1 MKKIVLMG
9 AFALLAACGSSSGV
23 SISKSTTPAG
33 GTTAVAGT
41 TAAGGSDTTAAPADT
56 ISVKN
61 FGDMPPQCIKL
72 LSTFLKQ
79 IEPIVSKVDWT
90 KATLADFEAL
100 GKQFTDESKT
110 FDTQSSAAG
119 CNKYNVTGSDA
130 DQLKQVLAL
139 AAKDAPGTLKFLTY
153 MGALSASTSGAGAA
167 VPSDCA
173 GTIAAIEPFLGTGK
187 TMKDLTMADITKLGA
202 LMTAVGTKC
211 TSAEAQAFYGRAD
224 VKAFISG

>member
-9 AFALLAACGSSSGV
+9 AFALLTACGSSSGV

-33 GTTAVAGT
+33 GTASAAGSGT
-41 TAAGGSDTTAAPADT
+41 TAAPGDT

-100 GKQFTDESKT
+100 GTQFTDESKT
-110 FDTQSSAAG
+110 FDTQSSTAG
-119 CNKYNVTGSDA
+119 CDKYNVTGSDA
-130 DQLKQVLAL
+130 EQLKQVIAL
-139 AAKDAPGTLKFLTY
+139 AVKDAPGTVKFLTY
-153 MGALSASTSGAGAA
+153 MGALSASSAGAGAS

-173 GTIAAIEPFLGTGK
+173 GTIAAIEPFLGKGK
-187 TMKDLTMADITKLGA
+187 TMKDLTMADITKLGS
-202 LMTAVGTKC
+202 LMSAVGTNC
-211 TSAEAQAFYGRAD
+211 TSAESSAFYQRAD

>member
-9 AFALLAACGSSSGV
+9 ALALLAACGSSSGV
-23 SISKSTTPAG
+23 SVGSKTTTPAG
-33 GTTAVAGT
+33 GT
-41 TAAGGSDTTAAPADT
+41 AASAASGDTSAASGDT

-100 GKQFTDESKT
+100 GTQFTDESKS

-119 CNKYNVTGSDA
+119 CDKYNVTGSDA
-130 DQLKQVLAL
+130 DQLKQVIAL
-139 AAKDAPGTLKFLTY
+139 AKADAPGTVKFLTY
-153 MGALSASTSGAGAA
+153 MGDLSSSTTGSGAS
-167 VPSDCA
+167 VPADCT
-173 GTIAAIEPFLGTGK
+173 GTIAAIEPYLNKGK

-202 LMTAVGTKC
+202 LMTAVGTNC
-211 TSAEAQAFYGRAD
+211 TSDEASAFYQRAD

>member
-1 MKKIVLMG
+1 MKKIVLIG
-9 AFALLAACGSSSGV
+9 AFALLAACGSSAGV

-33 GTTAVAGT
+33 GT
-41 TAAGGSDTTAAPADT
+41 AAPGDT

-100 GKQFTDESKT
+100 GTQFTDESNA

-130 DQLKQVLAL
+130 EQFKQVVAL
-139 AAKDAPGTLKFLTY
+139 AEKDAPGTVKFLTY
-153 MGALSASTSGAGAA
+153 MGALSASTSGAGVS
-167 VPSDCA
+167 VPADCA
-173 GTIAAIEPFLGTGK
+173 GTIAAIEPFLKQGK
-187 TMKDLTMADITKLGA
+187 TMKDLTMAEITKLGS
-202 LMTAVGTKC
+202 LMTAVGTNC
-211 TSAEAQAFYGRAD
+211 PSDQASAFYKRAD
-224 VKAFISG
+224 VKAFVSG